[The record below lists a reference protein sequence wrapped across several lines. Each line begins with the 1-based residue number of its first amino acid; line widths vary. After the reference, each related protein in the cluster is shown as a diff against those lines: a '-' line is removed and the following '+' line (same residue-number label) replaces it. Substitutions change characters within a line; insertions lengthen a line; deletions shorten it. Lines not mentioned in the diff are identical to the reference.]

1 MLLAVGASAAVH
13 LVVLTVVLLTI
24 DTRQPDRG
32 SPTIIVS
39 LTPAIAPPER
49 PKTVRPRSDARRR
62 ATAPLNPP
70 ATAPLVQA
78 AKGVVAN
85 MSNDQDVTAPQS
97 EALGESVRCAHP
109 NAFDMDSAERER
121 CRQRDHDLARGA
133 PTYAA
138 LPADPTKAAAF
149 ERAAGRNGPGAPI
162 AAADAWTTIQACC
175 RCSQAPTRV
184 RPARC
189 AGIICRSGETTAWR
203 SKPLPPALANG
214 DFARY
219 PAMLL
224 GMGGEAWPS

>member
-62 ATAPLNPP
+62 ATAPLKPP

-85 MSNDQDVTAPQS
+85 TSNDQDVTAPQS

-109 NAFDMDSAERER
+109 DAFDMDPAERER

-149 ERAAGRNGPGAPI
+149 ERAAGRN
-162 AAADAWTTIQACC
+162 
-175 RCSQAPTRV
+175 
-184 RPARC
+184 
-189 AGIICRSGETTAWR
+189 EAWR
-203 SKPLPPALANG
+203 SYRGSRRMDDYPGLLSVFTGADPCPPGPVCWHHLP
-214 DFARY
+214 
-219 PAMLL
+219 
-224 GMGGEAWPS
+224 